1 MGYLKEKQ
9 YYIDLYDLFTIK
21 DCLDEVKS
29 FRKMYQDSLTDEKIK
44 NVPQEEKLK
53 GLNYFLNWHLFTTK
67 EERYRRKAQRIEEM
81 VEGDRKKQDFY
92 DNVSEPS
99 NITCNT
105 CGKKLFSETKILED
119 YMDKPMRVLFFS
131 PCKTCKEKRGVYNTG
146 EEFESKPL
154 LCPKC
159 KHELNEKHT
168 VKSKGKSKVITW
180 IKTCPSCKFTEIE
193 VDDFEKSHAEFE
205 KKQQEDK
212 ELLTKYRE
220 EYCLSDE
227 KGKEYIE
234 TIEKMKYANEVFEQE
249 KQKYD
254 NTAYQ
259 KIIQLKKLSIVELE
273 KLLSELLEKERYINL
288 SFDKPEIGRYVIVP
302 FTTQDADS
310 SRKGSDSSIK
320 LQGIIKNVLE
330 DTNWRLVNNSV
341 AYRLGYVSGQLK
353 GYEQEEDLLEISGIK
368 KEQKQQI
375 DYEKDR
381 KYGYDNYVQLARMMG
396 KHEGI
401 ENMRKRRLEKEPE
414 GFFLEATESPYTCG
428 ICGELTPGNTTWWNL
443 DGLRCKDCWRNI
455 QEEVIPSLKH
465 RYDNDDTYLQDWQIQ
480 SDYGVHPA
488 TRSKLKREGLLKGRY
503 LKNEK
508 GQVYYTVYL
517 ASENQEFLKKYPK
530 IDLKIKMTI
539 SGKDGK
545 QIEL

>member
-1 MGYLKEKQ
+1 MQYLRDKQ
-9 YYIDLYDLFTIK
+9 YYTDLYDLFTIK

-29 FRKMYQDSLTDEKIK
+29 FRKMYQDSLADEKIK
-44 NVPQEEKLK
+44 DVPQEEKLK

-67 EERYRRKAQRIEEM
+67 GERYRSKAQRIAEM
-81 VEGDRKKQDFY
+81 VEEDKKKQDFY
-92 DNVSEPS
+92 DKASEPS

-105 CGKKLFSETKILED
+105 CGKRLFSETKILED
-119 YMDKPMRVLFFS
+119 YIDTPMRVLFFF
-131 PCKTCKEKRGVYNTG
+131 PCKTCKEKKGVYNTG
-146 EEFESKPL
+146 EEFVSKPQ

-168 VKSKGKSKVITW
+168 VKSKVITW

-205 KKQQEDK
+205 RKQQEDK

-220 EYCLSDE
+220 EYCLTDE

-234 TIEKMKYANEVFEQE
+234 TIEKMKYANEIFEQE
-249 KQKYD
+249 KQKYS

-259 KIIQLKKLSIVELE
+259 KTVQLKKLSIAELE
-273 KLLSELLEKERYINL
+273 KLLSELLEKEKYIKL
-288 SFDKPEIGRYVIVP
+288 SFDKPEIGQFVIVP
-302 FTTQDADS
+302 FTAQDADS
-310 SRKGSDSSIK
+310 SRKGSDSSINIQK
-320 LQGIIKNVLE
+320 IIKSVLE
-330 DTNWRLVNNSV
+330 HTNWRLVNNSV
-341 AYRLGYVSGQLK
+341 IYRLGYASGQLK
-353 GYEQEEDLLEISGIK
+353 GYEEEEDLLEISGIK

-375 DYEKDR
+375 DSEKER

-401 ENMRKRRLEKEPE
+401 ENMRRRRLEKEPD

-465 RYDNDDTYLQDWQIQ
+465 RYDNDDTYFQDWQIQ
-480 SDYGVHPA
+480 SDFGVHPA
-488 TRSKLKREGLLKGRY
+488 TRSKLKREGLLKGRE
-503 LKNEK
+503 LKRQD
-508 GQVYYTVYL
+508 GTTYYTVYL
-517 ASENQEFLKKYPK
+517 IEENKEFLKKYPK
-530 IDLKIKMTI
+530 KPGIKVEFI
-539 SGKDGK
+539 NSGDGMK
-545 QIEL
+545 VKL